1 MAWIAGAQGIF
12 KLHNSDAWC
21 GSLVTVEDAAE
32 IVAVTVD
39 ALEGIPQKTKDGTRY
54 IVELDLH
61 RAWSNGRVPDS
72 PFLPKVGNAT
82 VSLDELI
89 LKRLV
94 EITLPGSVV
103 EQQVKFGRKRADLQ
117 VEWNGVTKIVEF
129 VGPSHFIA
137 GQYAREP
144 VSPLERKKEIEDH
157 FGVECVIWPFWM
169 QRCARNVRAM
179 FDEPVQ
185 GLAAVWS
192 SKGFFGD
199 FVYPD
204 SALLI
209 EWLTER
215 FDAITPAGIGYM
227 YGNDETPN
235 KPVHPIVEKIR
246 AGKESPDRLI
256 PRGNTKPGFWWLPPG
271 L

>member
-12 KLHNSDAWC
+12 KLHDSDTWC
-21 GSLVTVEDAAE
+21 GSRVSVDDAAE
-32 IVAVTVD
+32 ILGVGVE
-39 ALEGIPQKTKDGTRY
+39 ALEDVKQRTIEGTCY

-61 RAWSNGRVPDS
+61 RAWSKGRVAGS

-89 LKRLV
+89 LKRV
-94 EITLPGSVV
+94 IEITLPGAVV

-117 VEWNGVTKIVEF
+117 VEWKGTTKIVEF
-129 VGPSHFIA
+129 VGPSHFIS
-137 GQYAREP
+137 GQYARDP
-144 VSPLERKKEIEDH
+144 ISPLERKKEIEDH
-157 FGVECVIWPFWM
+157 FAVECMIWPFWM

-179 FDEPVQ
+179 FDEPVL

-192 SKGFFGD
+192 TKGFFGD

-204 SALLI
+204 SAAII
-209 EWLTER
+209 ERLTER
-215 FDAITPAGIGYM
+215 FDATTPGGIGYM

-256 PRGNTKPGFWWLPPG
+256 PRGSVRPRAWWLPPG